1 MSNTAGA
8 LLSVEKLNVY
18 YDQFRALHDVDLKI
32 NEGEIVSVIGANG
45 AGKSSFLKAVVGQA
59 GRVEGRIHGLGR
71 DLTTLSTAQ
80 IVAAGI
86 ALVPEGRRLFPSLTV
101 LENLRIG
108 WELGR
113 KGAISLERVYQWFPT
128 LAERHNQPARSLS
141 GGQQQM
147 VALGRALLANPRLLL
162 CDEISLGL
170 APLVVA
176 QLYEILP
183 AIRAEGIG
191 IILVEQDVVRSLAV
205 ADRFYCFLEGE
216 VSLAGRPQDTGR
228 DLIMQCYFGG

>member
-1 MSNTAGA
+1 MGNAAGE
-8 LLSVEKLNVY
+8 LLAVEKLNVY
-18 YDQFRALHDVDLKI
+18 YDQFQALRDVDLTI
-32 NEGEIVSVIGANG
+32 GEGEIVSVIGANG

-59 GRVEGRIHGLGR
+59 GRIEGRIHAFGR
-71 DLTTLSTAQ
+71 DLRTLTTTQ

-101 LENLRIG
+101 LENLHIG
-108 WELGR
+108 WKLGR
-113 KGAISLERVYQWFPT
+113 KGAISFDRVYQWFPT
-128 LAERHNQPARSLS
+128 LAERRHDLARNLS

-170 APLVVA
+170 APLIVA

-183 AIRAEGIG
+183 AIRAEGIS
-191 IILVEQDVVRSLAV
+191 IIVVEQDVIRSLAV
-205 ADRFYCFLEGE
+205 ADRFYCLLEGA
-216 VSLAGRPQDTGR
+216 VSLAGRPQDTNR
-228 DLIMQCYFGG
+228 DLIMQHYFGG